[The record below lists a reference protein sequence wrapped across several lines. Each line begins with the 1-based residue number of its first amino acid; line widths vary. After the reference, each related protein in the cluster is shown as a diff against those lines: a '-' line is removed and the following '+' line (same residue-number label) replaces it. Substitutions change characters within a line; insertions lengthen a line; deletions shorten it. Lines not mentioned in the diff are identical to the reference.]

1 MWAYVMKEVN
11 FEIEI
16 LRLLLHFFGKIDLYN
31 ENREVSSTDNWCM
44 NKKVGI
50 MISNP
55 ANSENHWFLKMF
67 GLIKIFNRNLVL

>member
-16 LRLLLHFFGKIDLYN
+16 LRLLLHFFWKIDLYN

-44 NKKVGI
+44 NKKGGYNDI
-50 MISNP
+50 
-55 ANSENHWFLKMF
+55 
-67 GLIKIFNRNLVL
+67 